1 MQRNCS
7 TARVRRSEW
16 VRLGTPNVTC
26 FEPPS
31 IEVEQFLAMLRFENR
46 GKLAELPQDLME
58 VHNGFTFSP

>member
-1 MQRNCS
+1 MLFQGSRTLELS
-7 TARVRRSEW
+7 S
-16 VRLGTPNVTC
+16 TPNVTC

-58 VHNGFTFSP
+58 VHNGITFSP